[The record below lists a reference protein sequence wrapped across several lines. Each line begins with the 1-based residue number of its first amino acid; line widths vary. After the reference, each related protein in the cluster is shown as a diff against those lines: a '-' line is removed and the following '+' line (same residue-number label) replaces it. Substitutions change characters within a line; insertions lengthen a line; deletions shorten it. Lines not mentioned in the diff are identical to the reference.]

1 MNPLSLVLRDRTL
14 RLVALAL
21 LLMGAHNA
29 SIYPYQSL
37 IAIERIGLTK
47 PAFALVLVLASGVAV
62 TSSVLFGIFTDQKAG
77 RRRIALIT
85 ALASTIGIALMLVV
99 PGPVALILA
108 HGILLP
114 VSSSLYGQL
123 FALANLARGDAGR
136 TRDGLLATMRAGLS
150 LSFLAMLI
158 FWTFVFATGIDV
170 MAIYLSAG
178 VASLALSILVYIR
191 WPRDG
196 STPWQDR
203 PSGLNMAGA
212 LAEIAHPRVLLRLL
226 LLGAVASAGVL
237 YMVLISLIFEAS
249 PQRTTSDVAL
259 YVGMVAGWEVP
270 FMLILTQVGVRLRRS
285 TLISV
290 GALVYCGHLAL
301 LPVLVGTPL
310 VWFLP
315 LLAGIGGTA
324 IITLPIAYY
333 QDLMHGRPGTAG
345 AMLALQKL
353 VADVLAA
360 AAFVVGTH
368 FGGYGLTAL
377 LGACISIGGALGLA
391 IADRNA

>member
-1 MNPLSLVLRDRTL
+1 
-14 RLVALAL
+14 
-21 LLMGAHNA
+21 
-29 SIYPYQSL
+29 
-37 IAIERIGLTK
+37 
-47 PAFALVLVLASGVAV
+47 
-62 TSSVLFGIFTDQKAG
+62 
-77 RRRIALIT
+77 
-85 ALASTIGIALMLVV
+85 
-99 PGPVALILA
+99 
-108 HGILLP
+108 
-114 VSSSLYGQL
+114 
-123 FALANLARGDAGR
+123 
-136 TRDGLLATMRAGLS
+136 
-150 LSFLAMLI
+150 MLI
-158 FWTFVFATGIDV
+158 FWTFVFASGIDV

-249 PQRTTSDVAL
+249 PHRTTSDVAL

-270 FMLILTQVGVRLRRS
+270 FMLILTRVGVRLRRS

-290 GALVYCGHLAL
+290 GAVVYCGHLAL

-310 VWFLP
+310 VWLLP

-377 LGACISIGGALGLA
+377 LGAAISIGGALGLA